1 MGTLITSKE
10 FQQFLPSTFV
20 FDLEYVGVPNNL
32 NRCYIWEIGIIHLI
46 SGTKFSI
53 TMDPEIRPLPPPMS
67 EEFAN
72 VTEEFLKNK
81 NAVGF
86 NFGWNMFLQFVRQW
100 SENRVLLISHNN
112 FKSDK
117 LMLEIEAKR
126 RGLELP
132 YKWYFLDSLLYCR
145 KVIPKQPSYTLHDL
159 YYGMFG
165 KRITDNH
172 SALPDAIALVEIL
185 YRTNIVN
192 ICGPIYPSFCT
203 SLQAI
208 KWLGPSCE
216 RALFENNIRSL
227 EQLVANIIAGYSG
240 YTLIKSGPTHM
251 SEYVNYYITTI
262 CGITT
267 GNSTS
272 ISHSIV
278 EKWLPSRLRQTV
290 V

>member
-1 MGTLITSKE
+1 MGTLITSTE

-20 FDLEYVGVPNNL
+20 FDLEYVGIPNNL
-32 NRCYIWEIGIIHLI
+32 HRCYIWEIGIIHLV

-67 EEFAN
+67 DEFAN

-86 NFGWNMFLQFVRQW
+86 NFGWNMFVQFVRQW
-100 SENRVLLISHNN
+100 DQSRVLLISHNN

-117 LMLEIEAKR
+117 LMLEIESKR

-132 YKWYFLDSLLYCR
+132 YNWYFLDSLLYCR

-159 YYGMFG
+159 YFNMFG
-165 KRITDNH
+165 RHIMDNH
-172 SALPDAIALVEIL
+172 SALPDAVALVDIL
-185 YRTNIVN
+185 YRTNIAN
-192 ICGPIYPSFCT
+192 INGPIYPSFCT

-216 RALFENNIRSL
+216 RSLFDNNIRSL
-227 EQLVANIIAGYSG
+227 EQLVANIVAGYSHH
-240 YTLIKSGPTHM
+240 TLTQTGPILIND
-251 SEYVNYYITTI
+251 YVKYYITTT
-262 CGITT
+262 CGILT

-272 ISHSIV
+272 ISNSIV
-278 EKWLPSRLRQTV
+278 EKWLPSRVSQTV

>member
-1 MGTLITSKE
+1 
-10 FQQFLPSTFV
+10 
-20 FDLEYVGVPNNL
+20 
-32 NRCYIWEIGIIHLI
+32 
-46 SGTKFSI
+46 
-53 TMDPEIRPLPPPMS
+53 MS

-72 VTEEFLKNK
+72 VTEDFLKKK
-81 NAVGF
+81 NAIGF
-86 NFGWNMFLQFVRQW
+86 NFGWNMFLQFIRQW
-100 SENRVLLISHNN
+100 GENKVLLISHNN

-132 YKWYFLDSLLYCR
+132 YNWYFLDSLLYCR

-165 KRITDNH
+165 KKITDNH
-172 SALPDAIALVEIL
+172 SALPDAVALVEIL
-185 YRTNIVN
+185 YRTGIVH
-192 ICGPIYPSFCT
+192 ISGPIYPSFCT

-216 RALFENNIRSL
+216 RSLFENNIRSL
-227 EQLVANIIAGYSG
+227 EQLVANIITGYS
-240 YTLIKSGPTHM
+240 LHVLRSGPTNM
-251 SEYVNYYITTI
+251 VNYVKQYITNT
-262 CGITT
+262 CGILT

-272 ISHSIV
+272 ISKSIV
-278 EKWLPSRLRQTV
+278 EKWLPSRVSQTV